1 MASRNKVRKRDILKG
16 FADLGLAEG
25 DALLFHSSLKSFG
38 YVQGGADTVI
48 DGAIEAVGE
57 SGTVIVPTFVQKVNG
72 ESATYRTRREAW
84 DIRTSPSDVGHITE
98 VFRQRSEAVRSDHC
112 CDSLAAIGADA
123 GNAMGGHGS
132 AGPRVSPWDEKA
144 FGHGSPWDWLVDR
157 NALYVLMGVGFNVC
171 SIFHYN
177 QALWVERKY
186 KKADEPRMWPGF
198 NFSVMGDRVK
208 SAGLVSQ
215 TSVGSSFWQAFRVAP
230 TIEFV
235 SSVLDNEPSLITLSP
250 SKALWRVIHRP

>member
-1 MASRNKVRKRDILKG
+1 MASRKTVHKEDLLKG
-16 FADLGLAEG
+16 FADLGLEEG

-57 SGTVIVPTFVQKVNG
+57 LGTVVVPTFVQKVSG

-98 VFRQRSEAVRSDHC
+98 VFRRRPNAVRSDHC
-112 CDSLAAIGADA
+112 CDSLAAIGANA
-123 GNAMGGHGS
+123 GDAMGGHGS
-132 AGPRVSPWDEKA
+132 AAPRVSPWDEKA

-177 QALWVERKY
+177 QALWVERIY
-186 KKADEPRMWPGF
+186 GRSHPARMWPGF
-198 NFSVMGDRVK
+198 NFSVMGERVK
-208 SAGLVSQ
+208 AAGLVSQ
-215 TSVGSSFWQAFRVAP
+215 TSVGPSLWQAFRVAP
-230 TIEFV
+230 TIEYV
-235 SSVLDNEPSLITLSP
+235 ASVLDNDPSLITLSP
-250 SKALWRVIHRP
+250 LKLYGE